1 MSVRHYWWTFLGLP
15 LVVVVAA
22 FVLLSL
28 AACTVVNGM
37 LYYPNYGSRRAPE
50 GLKKVRAED
59 GNEIAVVHL
68 PNPSA
73 RHTVWFF
80 HGNAEDLGDVEPFL
94 RALHG
99 AGFAVFAADYPGY
112 GLSSGKPTE
121 QSLYAAARAAR
132 KYLREELK
140 VPAEKTILLGRSLGG
155 GSAVQMAADERVG
168 GLVLQS
174 TFTSVYRV
182 VTRRGVLPFDQF
194 VNVKKLPTVQ
204 CPVLVM
210 HGTADEVIP
219 FAHGEALFAVARE
232 PKRSLFVSGARHNDF
247 LDVAGGKFWDAL
259 RDFSAFCASADAGQA
274 KSR

>member
-1 MSVRHYWWTFLGLP
+1 MP
-15 LVVVVAA
+15 LLVGVAG

-28 AACTVVNGM
+28 AACTMVNGM

-59 GNEIAVVHL
+59 GNEIAVLHL
-68 PNPSA
+68 PNPQA
-73 RHTVWFF
+73 RYTLWFF

-94 RALHG
+94 RTLRE
-99 AGFAVFAADYPGY
+99 AGFAVFACDYPGY

-121 QSLYAAARAAR
+121 ASLYATARAAR

-155 GSAVQMAADERVG
+155 GSAVQMATEERVG

-194 VNVKKLPTVQ
+194 VNVKKLPDVK

-210 HGTADEVIP
+210 HGMADEVIP
-219 FAHGEALFAVARE
+219 FAHGEELFAVAKK

-247 LDVAGGKFWDAL
+247 LGVAGEKLWDAL
-259 RDFSAFCASADAGQA
+259 REFSALCASVETTES
-274 KSR
+274 KPR